1 MAEIVDSISLWRTF
15 WLGLVLYKINIKR
28 KIFIKNRTKSMM
40 GRLIKNKSTE
50 LSLSKTIHKPP
61 DQREREECT
70 HFLPTMSHDWVL
82 FSCFTNH
89 QLTNPSPT
97 NLYAFGNSSYVFF
110 FYFTTYNTI
119 ITSTTTVEPKTSK
132 EKGNPK
138 QPIFWCLMKQWNK
151 SKFLA

>member
-61 DQREREECT
+61 NQRERERERERERNALIFSQPC
-70 HFLPTMSHDWVL
+70 HMIEFCFLVLQTTNWQTLARPTSML
-82 FSCFTNH
+82 LGILAMFSFSISPPTILLLLLQQQSN
-89 QLTNPSPT
+89 QKQAKRKGILNNPS
-97 NLYAFGNSSYVFF
+97 FGV
-110 FYFTTYNTI
+110 
-119 ITSTTTVEPKTSK
+119 
-132 EKGNPK
+132 
-138 QPIFWCLMKQWNK
+138 
-151 SKFLA
+151 